1 MFEFLGSKFLM
12 VQTFPLILVSVH
24 ALPHSH
30 KHSGTDIQLFRVF
43 INLLE
48 ATIFLSFFFF

>member
-24 ALPHSH
+24 PLPHTH
-30 KHSGTDIQLFRVF
+30 KHSVTDIQLFRVF

-48 ATIFLSFFFF
+48 ALIFLFLFF